1 MTAKEHIEELQK
13 EFLDKFSHEYKH
25 LKVLTSDFHAEEGR
39 KLGYKGREILEL
51 LQNVDDEYERLCQE
65 HPEKRGH
72 EVNCLIEFKDNVLR
86 VCNTGTVFNED
97 GIDSICQAATSNKGE
112 KYIGQKG
119 IGFRSI
125 LNWAKE
131 VHIYSGDYSVGFS
144 EEIAAEKL
152 QEIASKSENVRKQ
165 LEREQKNK
173 KSELKIPMLNVPQC
187 IERKIFN
194 YSENYDTIIEIV
206 VKPETQNDDWS
217 IENQI
222 EKFDENILLFL
233 PNLTKINFI
242 VDDKKYTF
250 TKKVDEMDSKRIKL
264 LIESPERNEEIEYC
278 VYTPQNDIYIEDR
291 LVRMAIA
298 IPRDKNVECDR
309 PMYTFFPIGK
319 QDSQFNALF
328 HATFDLD
335 DNRETISKLD
345 INKEIFKELLKLYT
359 EVVTENFCKTEFENR
374 CLELLCPKN
383 FLRQFWAGWFDSPF
397 DSSEIK
403 EYYLNLCR
411 EKAKFFT
418 VNEEFILNNKK
429 PKVIEDA
436 PEFFKGNLFKDL
448 LIPIDKSLSAF
459 FEKIT
464 SGDIYLNPEELC
476 ERINKLSETLT
487 IQQRVET
494 FVWWCSNK
502 STSESD
508 LLPRLLEDNSN
519 EQNWLEFGDSCF
531 LSGEVS
537 DIPNWADFRF
547 LDDRYEKELKEQ
559 SSRFSFDLS
568 KYKRFVNFENFTI
581 ESIISP
587 LNEKVNDDFDKSV
600 DFVRFL
606 YTNFDII
613 KDIESLKE
621 ISFNFPNS
629 DGEVSNSKSL
639 FFGKEYGNDFSEKIL
654 ELTGYKKVFPIGLL
668 GFKDAEKS
676 NVEEFLS
683 NFGVVKFPKIYENIE
698 VFSSLK
704 WDEKHGKKIYEMNG
718 DSDYYRYVKNKLS
731 NLYEINGIKTRS
743 INNIKI
749 IIQSLSTEELL
760 LWIFKDEGLKLELLK
775 NNIDAQMMYRLRYEK
790 TTDAEIYRAG
800 RVVPCYINYVFSTE
814 KWLVVNGEKYSP
826 SECLF
831 STDSRISKY
840 YKRCISNDWINQNC
854 GSFPPKEF
862 KELLLKLGMKSKIT
876 ELDSENF
883 YSLLLELQKDDNSFE
898 ISKQIYASIINDGVK
913 EFGYSN
919 TQYKFRNEGKVWT
932 KNKKG
937 YQLVSNVF
945 FSSSAVVNAHN
956 KYLIDLP
963 LRTGSKEVMKNV
975 FFVEHYEESYTIEQT
990 SIHESLLDT
999 EFQNCFY
1006 EYLPYVFCY
1015 RMSTADSSEQ
1025 NKFKNLKI
1033 KIVDAIK
1040 IKDDEGVENV
1050 SVPYTLLRDSED
1062 QNKWYIF
1069 TKDEKPN
1076 WNELSELLK
1085 QVFEV
1090 LINTSNMNKL
1100 DRFCELFIAD
1110 KSRRDFLIEKDLGR
1124 ISVLQESK
1132 KFLHGNESEKELI
1145 VKYLKQHNKF
1155 SGEVSNM
1162 LTELDF
1168 SSLSDCTQQRKLYN
1182 FLHLINLD
1190 IEDLQKIIERND
1202 ISIEQYNLKRIKTHF
1217 AKKSKEFRQLLY
1229 EELKNKDLDEKK
1241 LYLQKLEEFKN
1252 YPKLNNFEDG
1262 NSIYFDIDNIYNEAL
1277 VYFLGEKKEFSSET
1291 LIDVDGLYSKNVGNL
1306 KERYGELDAIP
1317 QDIESLLFFDYAD
1330 IETEFSTWKK
1340 NSVKEAVENGKNK
1353 FEATRVCFDEVKPV
1367 KRTSNQSAKAK
1378 VGKVSVSRVRSES
1391 DKEKQEQGDAAEKD
1405 IYDAIDHPCSD
1416 CHKSLEEK
1424 LGITLSD
1431 YTVGQISKGLG
1442 RKLNQHG
1449 EDGLGYDI
1457 ELINKRSEG
1466 ENFYIEV
1473 KSSKGSECQFNM
1485 SRNELDFAK
1494 SHPDNYRLIFVG
1506 DMEKKNHSVQVLEK
1520 QFWNMQKYVIDPKD
1534 YTVRAYS

>member
-25 LKVLTSDFHAEEGR
+25 LNELTSAFHAEEGR

-264 LIESPERNEEIEYC
+264 LIESPERNEEVEYC

-319 QDSQFNALF
+319 QASPFNALF

-345 INKEIFKELLKLYT
+345 INKKIFKELLKLYT
-359 EVVTENFCKTEFENR
+359 EVVTENFCKQEFKNR
-374 CLELLCPKN
+374 CLKLLCPKN
-383 FLRQFWAGWFDSPF
+383 FSNYFWFDSPF
-397 DSSEIK
+397 NSSEIK

-411 EKAKFFT
+411 DKAKFFT
-418 VNEEFILNNKK
+418 VNEEFILNSKR
-429 PKVIEDA
+429 PRVIEDA
-436 PEFFKGNLFKDL
+436 PEFFKGDLFKDL
-448 LIPIDKSLSAF
+448 LMPIDKSLRLF

-464 SGDIYLNPEELC
+464 SDDIYLTSEELC
-476 ERINKLSETLT
+476 ERINKLSENLT

-494 FVWWCSNK
+494 FIWWCSNK
-502 STSESD
+502 TTAESEFLPK
-508 LLPRLLEDNSN
+508 LLQDNSN
-519 EQNWLEFGDSCF
+519 EHSWLEFGDSCF
-531 LSGEVS
+531 LSGAVS
-537 DIPNWADFRF
+537 DIPNWAEFRF
-547 LDDRYEKELKEQ
+547 LEDRYEKELKEQ
-559 SSRFSFDLS
+559 SSRFSFYLS

-654 ELTGYKKVFPIGLL
+654 KLSGYKKLASLSQLGLTEFSCTPMNDFFL
-668 GFKDAEKS
+668 WFGIAKYPKLKDVEVYGYNNSNNDLLYKEKIRQFYSNYNSFEVS
-676 NVEEFLS
+676 NVT
-683 NFGVVKFPKIYENIE
+683 VKSIDGIENILANLE
-698 VFSSLK
+698 MFEILNWISSH
-704 WDEKHGKKIYEMNG
+704 DELYEEIKKNVTEETLNYRSCKHCSFQKGKKE
-718 DSDYYRYVKNKLS
+718 
-731 NLYEINGIKTRS
+731 
-743 INNIKI
+743 
-749 IIQSLSTEELL
+749 
-760 LWIFKDEGLKLELLK
+760 
-775 NNIDAQMMYRLRYEK
+775 
-790 TTDAEIYRAG
+790 
-800 RVVPCYINYVFSTE
+800 VPCYLNYKFSVTA
-814 KWLVVNGEKYSP
+814 WLLIDDKKISP
-826 SECLF
+826 SECIF
-831 STDSRISKY
+831 SENYLLAKHITCITKEWIEQNRGPFSSR
-840 YKRCISNDWINQNC
+840 D
-854 GSFPPKEF
+854 FT
-862 KELLLKLGMKSKIT
+862 ELLSDLGVKSKIA
-876 ELDSENF
+876 ELDSEYF
-883 YSLLLELQKDDNSFE
+883 YSLLLSLQEDDATYK
-898 ISKQIYASIINDGVK
+898 ISQLIYQSVVRSKKEKYECFDYEAK
-913 EFGYSN
+913 YEFG
-919 TQYKFRNEGKVWT
+919 KRGKVWT

-937 YQLVSNVF
+937 YQPVSEVF
-945 FSSSAVVNAHN
+945 FSSSAVVNIDD

-963 LRTGSKEVMKNV
+963 LRNGSVELMRNV
-975 FFVEHYEESYTIEQT
+975 FFVSPYEENYSIEYK
-990 SIHESLLDT
+990 SISKSSLNGR
-999 EFQNCFY
+999 FQKDFSD
-1006 EYLPYVFCY
+1006 YLPYVFCY
-1015 RMSTADSSEQ
+1015 RKEKAEPAEIK
-1025 NKFKNLKI
+1025 KFQDLQI
-1033 KIVDAIK
+1033 SIVDAIK
-1040 IKDDEGVENV
+1040 INIDGKIS
-1050 SVPYTLLRDSED
+1050 SVTKSYTLLQDFEKP
-1062 QNKWYIF
+1062 NKWYIYI
-1069 TKDEKPN
+1069 KE
-1076 WNELSELLK
+1076 NELDINKISEIMEQVLGVVLNSENLDLLEK
-1085 QVFEV
+1085 FG
-1090 LINTSNMNKL
+1090 
-1100 DRFCELFIAD
+1100 ELFVVPD
-1110 KSRRDFLIEKDLGR
+1110 SRRDYLIRKDFLNLDILSESKRILRGVNFERGLIE
-1124 ISVLQESK
+1124 V
-1132 KFLHGNESEKELI
+1132 
-1145 VKYLKQHNKF
+1145 YLKKHNDF
-1155 SGEVSNM
+1155 SDEISNI
-1162 LTELDF
+1162 LDGLDF
-1168 SSLSDCTQQRKLYN
+1168 SNLGDCDQQKKLYN
-1182 FLHLINLD
+1182 FLRFINLD
-1190 IEDLQKIIERND
+1190 VEDLQKIIERYD
-1202 ISIEQYNLKRIKTHF
+1202 ISIEQYNLKRIETYF
-1217 AKKSKEFRQLLY
+1217 AKKYKEFEQLLY
-1229 EELKNKDLDEKK
+1229 EELEKKNLDEKK
-1241 LYLQKLEEFKN
+1241 LYFQKLDEFRN
-1252 YPKLNNFEDG
+1252 YPKFNNFEMV
-1262 NSIYFDIDNIYNEAL
+1262 NSIYLDINNVYNEAL
-1277 VYFLGEKKEFSSET
+1277 IYFLGEKKEFISES
-1291 LIDVDGLYSKNVGNL
+1291 LIDINTLYSNYSKNVENL
-1306 KERYGELDAIP
+1306 KERYGELGEIP
-1317 QDIESLLFFDYAD
+1317 QEIESLLFFDWAD
-1330 IETEFSTWKK
+1330 IETEFFTWKES
-1340 NSVKEAVENGKNK
+1340 SVKEDMGNGKNR
-1353 FEATRVCFDEVKPV
+1353 FEATSVCFDEVKPV
-1367 KRTSNQSAKAK
+1367 KKASKESAKARG
-1378 VGKVSVSRVRSES
+1378 GKASVSRVRSES

-1405 IYDAIDHPCSD
+1405 IYDAIDDPCSD

-1431 YTVGQISKGLG
+1431 YTFGQISKGLG
-1442 RKLNQHG
+1442 RRLNQHG

-1485 SRNELDFAK
+1485 SKNELDFAIN
-1494 SHPDNYRLIFVG
+1494 HPDNYRLIFVG